1 MLPDRLTTKEQNR
14 MARAEREHY
23 WDHRD
28 YPTEDPESADDE

>member
-28 YPTEDPESADDE
+28 YPSDSESADDE